1 MKDEKK
7 QIIEDSPTLT
17 YRARSY
23 ESNRPKPSP
32 HEKPNKNNGIK
43 LHTFNDWQSI
53 KEDSTINIDFFI
65 NSDQEEN
72 VDEKDDH
79 RKTR

>member
-23 ESNRPKPSP
+23 ESNNLDPSTWKKPV
-32 HEKPNKNNGIK
+32 KDNGIK

-53 KEDSTINIDFFI
+53 KEDPTINIDFFI
-65 NSDQEEN
+65 NSDQEDN
-72 VDEKDDH
+72 K
-79 RKTR
+79 KTR